1 MTKTSWALS
10 LSNQFDF
17 STCKGRKVKGQIS
30 GSDITFD
37 GGVMLLSQIDKK
49 INLKYPAEAC
59 F

>member
-1 MTKTSWALS
+1 MCGASPIWSRINLIS
-10 LSNQFDF
+10 QP
-17 STCKGRKVKGQIS
+17 VKAEKLRVNII

-49 INLKYPAEAC
+49 INLKYSAEAY